1 MKMKVCRSEVRR
13 LLAVGRRGAEG
24 FTLVE
29 LLAVLAIIGILAALL
44 LPALVQAKARVATAT
59 CLNNLKQQQVSWHLY
74 AGDNDDAAAPN
85 NAFYS
90 LSEPGGTNSPFL
102 TGTGS
107 SWCPGVAPLDTTFSN
122 LESGVL
128 YQYNR
133 AHGIYH
139 CPGDAST
146 VTGQPGESRTRS
158 YTMNISLNCADA
170 IDSFR
175 KATQIVAPS
184 PSSLFVLIDTQEA
197 DIWDGTF
204 GIFSSDSAYA
214 GDWLDLPAD
223 RHRQGANLAFADGH
237 VEYWHWQ
244 APKVFTSRWEPACNA
259 ADLADLQRL
268 QAAAKQGMD

>member
-90 LSEPGGTNSPFL
+90 L
-102 TGTGS
+102 
-107 SWCPGVAPLDTTFSN
+107 
-122 LESGVL
+122 SGVL